1 MGPRGPVSFSG
12 ESIRA
17 SRVYIGVMRH
27 LALLAIALF
36 AAACAGPASLA
47 GKSES
52 DLRASLG
59 APAAEYLNAD
69 GSRTLAY
76 PQGSFGTQTY
86 MAEVAPGGAVRG
98 VRQALGEDTFQRINP
113 GMTRDEVLRLIGPPQ
128 ETMTPRQRELSFEYR
143 FWSLGLSAL
152 FFVELTPRDRG
163 EQVHA
168 PHRSDPSRDAAL
180 PAHDRNGYS

>member
-1 MGPRGPVSFSG
+1 MTR
-12 ESIRA
+12 
-17 SRVYIGVMRH
+17 
-27 LALLAIALF
+27 LALLAIPMF

-86 MAEVAPGGAVRG
+86 MAEVSPGGAVRG

-113 GMTRDEVLRLIGPPQ
+113 GMTRDEVLRLIGPPH
-128 ETMTPRQRELSFEYR
+128 ETMDFPRQRELSFEYR
-143 FWSLGLSAL
+143 FRDAWGYPAL
-152 FFVELTPRDRG
+152 FYVNFDPRGIVVSKFTRRID
-163 EQVHA
+163 
-168 PHRSDPSRDAAL
+168 PNPSRD
-180 PAHDRNGYS
+180 R